1 MKKTVKRK
9 VAVGILVLMLQ
20 VFTTTAFASKS
31 GDFYYSNGVDAY
43 VHGYVDLQSNCLVSY
58 VWCNVSL
65 QGRDRAAV
73 SAKYTLKTNK
83 KILRK
88 SKTLNCLD
96 MSDSYDAKSGGA
108 NAKFAKL
115 IIKYDGKSVTLKQNK

>member
-9 VAVGILVLMLQ
+9 VAVGILVLMLS
-20 VFTTTAFASKS
+20 VFKTTAFASKS

-43 VHGYVDLQSNCLVSY
+43 VHGYVDLQSNCLASY

-73 SAKYTLKTNK
+73 SATYKLKTNK
-83 KILRK
+83 KTLKK
-88 SKTLNCLD
+88 SGSLSYSNL
-96 MSDSYDAKSGGA
+96 SDSYDAKKGGA
-108 NAKFAKL
+108 NAKWAKL
-115 IIKYDGKSVTLKQNK
+115 IIKYDGKSVTLEQSK